1 MDLNKKIKELRQRY
15 ILYSVILTHKET
27 KESFIKIGI
36 TKNLVERMSYL
47 KDYNYKTLNLVETTG
62 YKARAYESLIF
73 ERLIPFEYKYWPKEK
88 FGGHTECYTLPTKEQ
103 VDIIFEYIQKDAN
116 KAERVKKPKA
126 IITKIKEPKIIE
138 SHSFEHNNI
147 KMNLLILDWDFKT
160 YGNITQKKL
169 CNATH
174 PIYPKIKVSLSEVI
188 KYWPNYKEFVYKQN
202 IKNLNK

>member
-47 KDYNYKTLNLVETTG
+47 KEYTYKTLNLVETTG

-103 VDIIFEYIQKDAN
+103 VEIVFEYIQKDVN
-116 KAERVKKPKA
+116 KPERVKKAKP
-126 IITKIKEPKIIE
+126 IVTKIKQPKVIE
-138 SHSFEHNNI
+138 SHGLKYPNL
-147 KMNLLILDWDFKT
+147 KMNILITDWDFNT
-160 YGNITQKKL
+160 YGKITQKKL
-169 CNATH
+169 ALA
-174 PIYPKIKVSLSEVI
+174 IYPNNPKIKVSLPEVI
-188 KYWPNYKEFVYKQN
+188 KYWPYYKELVYKEN
-202 IKNLNK
+202 IENFNK